1 MSMSDMHRHATD
13 RITMRTSNA
22 LLSADPVNSVARFLA
37 RSYGLICAAV
47 VPLNLIAERSRAADT
62 VHTAGRLQ
70 KVLTAA

>member
-1 MSMSDMHRHATD
+1 MYDMHGHATD
-13 RITMRTSNA
+13 RITMRISNA
-22 LLSADPVNSVARFLA
+22 LLSADPVNSARFLA